1 MAWTF
6 QKLTNPSKAL
16 QHSQKVAMI
25 RLKDYI
31 YLALPE
37 TYITKETKMTS
48 VIVQTTK
55 GRLIKR
61 YDSYE
66 PITSVYEIK

>member
-1 MAWTF
+1 
-6 QKLTNPSKAL
+6 
-16 QHSQKVAMI
+16 MI